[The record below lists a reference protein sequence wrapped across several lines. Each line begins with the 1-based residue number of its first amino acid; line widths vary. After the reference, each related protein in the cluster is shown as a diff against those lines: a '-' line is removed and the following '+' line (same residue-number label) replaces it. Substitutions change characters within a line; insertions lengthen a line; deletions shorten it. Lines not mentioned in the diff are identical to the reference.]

1 MASASGTKRK
11 LDTDPLASIIPEA
24 GDSEMKSTRSV
35 VCVCGVCMCNF
46 YPRFYCLNL
55 YTSSV
60 TVVYSCVF

>member
-35 VCVCGVCMCNF
+35 VCVWC
-46 YPRFYCLNL
+46 
-55 YTSSV
+55 
-60 TVVYSCVF
+60 VYV